1 MVFFARNNWPKI
13 KDGTNVI
20 NLDEFKSVG
29 TSLDSF
35 VYQ

>member
-1 MVFFARNNWPKI
+1 MVLFARNNWPKI
-13 KDGTNVI
+13 KDGKNVI

-35 VYQ
+35 VY